1 MQKIID
7 IVIVNWNSGYLLR
20 DCIDSIFQ
28 SNNESLVHSLIVV
41 DNFSNDGSLEK
52 VIPNERIHIIKNTVN
67 KGFAAACNQGFR
79 MCNAPYILLLNPDT
93 RLLPDA
99 LMKGYESMQ
108 KLAEVNIMGC
118 QLLYEDNRVAPSCS
132 RFPTPLHFL
141 YDAVGLS
148 MLFPKVFTPA
158 LIMMDWDHQS
168 SRYVNQVMGAFM
180 LIRKETFERIG
191 LFDERFFVYYE
202 ELDFSRR
209 LFLSGGKTFFN
220 SEIQTYHIGKGT
232 TASVTDF
239 RLYLS
244 LTSRMKYANKHFTA
258 FGKIVTGIAT
268 FCIEP
273 FSRTVYYLL
282 KGQLKE
288 VTNIWKGY
296 SMFLR
301 WKPKSNSAKSS

>member
-41 DNFSNDGSLEK
+41 DNFSKDESLEK
-52 VIPNERIHIIKNTVN
+52 VIPNERIHIIKNQVN
-67 KGFAAACNQGFR
+67 KGFAAACNQGFG
-79 MCNAPYILLLNPDT
+79 MCNAPYTLLLNPDT
-93 RLLPDA
+93 RLLPDV
-99 LMKGYESMQ
+99 LMKGYEFMQ
-108 KLAEVNIMGC
+108 KQTEVNIMGC

-141 YDAVGLS
+141 YDATGLS
-148 MLFPKVFTPA
+148 ILFPKVFTPA
-158 LIMMDWDHQS
+158 LIMMDWDHRS
-168 SRYVNQVMGAFM
+168 GRYVDQVMGAFM

-191 LFDERFFVYYE
+191 FFDERFFVYYE

-220 SEIQTYHIGKGT
+220 AEIQTYHIGKGT
-232 TASVTDF
+232 TASITDF

-244 LTSRMKYANKHFTA
+244 LSSRMKYARKHFTV
-258 FGKIVTGIAT
+258 FGQIVTSIST

-273 FSRTVYYLL
+273 FSRTVFYLL
-282 KGQLKE
+282 KGHFRE

-296 SMFLR
+296 SMFLFKKR
-301 WKPKSNSAKSS
+301 TSDPAKSS